1 MNDEKAAALILLVP
15 LYGAAPAAPVIFTA
29 LGSATT
35 LARGHYYVEADK
47 ELTAPLT
54 IPADATVD
62 LCLNGHALKYVG
74 EDKSSV
80 IKIAPGGTLNIC
92 DCNGDGGSHT
102 VIDPTTEK
110 EVTIAGGLITGG
122 TGVPE
127 NPSTTYQFCGG
138 GVYLRS
144 SKDILELHGGQVSYN
159 TATGSGDGGGIY
171 LYEGTLTMDGD
182 SRVAYNKGG
191 GVHKGKITMAG
202 NAAVTG
208 NLSRS
213 SGTGGVDANGS
224 FCSLTMSDNA
234 SITNNHALSNT
245 STSAGGVWT
254 SYGTVTVSGGAKI
267 WGNTQGNDAVPSD
280 VLIGSSR
287 EEEHVLTIGG
297 PLTAKAK
304 IGVRLKGN
312 DTQQVIT
319 TGGGAGYFDNFVCQH
334 LGRHLLA
341 KDGELHLVPNA
352 ITQQPTAQAP
362 TVAVNYAPEDIGY
375 QWYPAAATPKAL
387 TTDDDSDTNIKAS
400 IYESMDGDSSSC
412 ADGVWTASTG
422 SLYAN
427 YFEIPDLKTGDV
439 VTVTLLTEAPEDS
452 KLQLL
457 CGNGW
462 VICPTETGKLVYT
475 LLATADR
482 QSSSLVII
490 LPDYDSTAPKI
501 TATLTRTTLG
511 AAVSGQTAKTL
522 DTASLSAGDYLCRVT
537 WPDGTYLDTDIV
549 THTPPALPH
558 THASA

>member
-15 LYGAAPAAPVIFTA
+15 LYGAAPAAPVTFTA

-138 GVYLRS
+138 GVYMSSSRSSDPAATLRLYGGSIAGNTAYEGGGVYLRS

-213 SGTGGVDANGS
+213 SGTGG
-224 FCSLTMSDNA
+224 
-234 SITNNHALSNT
+234 
-245 STSAGGVWT
+245 
-254 SYGTVTVSGGAKI
+254 
-267 WGNTQGNDAVPSD
+267 
-280 VLIGSSR
+280 
-287 EEEHVLTIGG
+287 
-297 PLTAKAK
+297 
-304 IGVRLKGN
+304 
-312 DTQQVIT
+312 
-319 TGGGAGYFDNFVCQH
+319 
-334 LGRHLLA
+334 
-341 KDGELHLVPNA
+341 
-352 ITQQPTAQAP
+352 
-362 TVAVNYAPEDIGY
+362 
-375 QWYPAAATPKAL
+375 
-387 TTDDDSDTNIKAS
+387 
-400 IYESMDGDSSSC
+400 
-412 ADGVWTASTG
+412 
-422 SLYAN
+422 
-427 YFEIPDLKTGDV
+427 
-439 VTVTLLTEAPEDS
+439 
-452 KLQLL
+452 
-457 CGNGW
+457 
-462 VICPTETGKLVYT
+462 
-475 LLATADR
+475 
-482 QSSSLVII
+482 
-490 LPDYDSTAPKI
+490 
-501 TATLTRTTLG
+501 
-511 AAVSGQTAKTL
+511 
-522 DTASLSAGDYLCRVT
+522 
-537 WPDGTYLDTDIV
+537 
-549 THTPPALPH
+549 
-558 THASA
+558 